1 MNKQLTQPEGNTAT
15 MTAICADRRSE
26 HQENNR
32 YDGSNSQ
39 AVVAQAVSH
48 RRGSQNSYM
57 DWPRVLLAEDD
68 DQMRRILARML
79 SAHGYAPIECRDGF
93 DLCEHLETIAKH
105 GLLLEID
112 AIVTDFLMPGPT
124 GLDVLE
130 ALHERPGFPPLILI
144 TGCSNKGVR
153 TRARK
158 AGAAAVLEKPFR
170 TDQLLAKLH
179 DIAPCRRGK
188 ECDA

>member
-1 MNKQLTQPEGNTAT
+1 MKERLTQPEGNTAT
-15 MTAICADRRSE
+15 MTATCADRSSE
-26 HQENNR
+26 HQENSK

-39 AVVAQAVSH
+39 AVSH
-48 RRGSQNSYM
+48 RRRTQNSCM

-93 DLCEHLETIAKH
+93 DLSEHLERIAKH

-112 AIVTDFLMPGPT
+112 AIVSDILMPGPT

-130 ALHERPGFPPLILI
+130 ALHERPQFPPMILI
-144 TGCSNKGVR
+144 TGSCDKA
-153 TRARK
+153 TRARAQK

-170 TDQLLAKLH
+170 TDVLLAKLH
-179 DIAPCRRGK
+179 EIAPCRRGK